1 MKKHYTLSAAIG
13 IVMLL
18 AGCQAENAPFNGTSD
33 VSPAVPASSVSS
45 APAVSEDP
53 SKINGND
60 IRDAISA
67 VKKSVSDTVT
77 SNTGEPIADDE
88 LARSVRS
95 AAVYDLDFD
104 GTDELLIVNTFVVP
118 EIHVFKK
125 SDGKIEETTKFLM
138 QPYSY
143 MDNRLEMKPYKN
155 GGEKYYYFTFGE
167 GGGVMK
173 ATVLGALKP
182 NGDSY
187 EVEYLYSW
195 GTLEYPDLPEPVKN
209 EFYRKGWDRTAVT
222 LNASDPND
230 IPKETLAEA
239 LKSYNITL

>member
-1 MKKHYTLSAAIG
+1 MKKHYGLSAAIG
-13 IVMLL
+13 LVMLIS
-18 AGCQAENAPFNGTSD
+18 GCQTRNTPFNGTAD
-33 VSPAVPASSVSS
+33 VSSSEPSGDLAS

-53 SKINGND
+53 SKINGTD
-60 IRDAISA
+60 IRDALSE
-67 VKKSVSDTVT
+67 VRKGVSDKVM
-77 SNTGEPIADDE
+77 SNTGEPLSDDE
-88 LARSVRS
+88 LKRNIRN
-95 AAVYDLDFD
+95 AAIYDLDFD
-104 GTDELLIVNTFVVP
+104 GTDELLIVSTFVTP

-125 SDGKIEETTKFLM
+125 SDGKIEETTAFPM
-138 QPYSY
+138 PPYSY
-143 MDNRLEMKPYKN
+143 MNDRLEMKSYEN
-155 GGEKYYYFTFGE
+155 GSEKYYYFTFYE
-167 GGGVMK
+167 GNGVMK

-209 EFYRKGWDRTAVT
+209 EFYRKGWDRNAAA